1 MEVLLLGTGSADG
14 WPNPWCRC
22 ASCTWARDTGT
33 LRSTT
38 AALVDGVLLLDC
50 GPDAPRQADR
60 AGVSLADVRV
70 LLLTHAHPDHLAPEA
85 LLSRSWAGSATTL
98 RVLGPRSAIDACRD
112 WVGPDDPVS
121 LEVVAPG
128 DVVEVEGYVVRPL
141 AAAHDVGRDALTRDA
156 LLYDVT
162 APDGSRLLHATDT
175 GPIGPTTMTAVS
187 GAAYDV
193 VLLEES
199 FGTRTD
205 HGTGHLDL
213 TTFPVQ
219 LAALREVGAVVDG
232 TDVVAVHLSHHNP
245 RGDELTR
252 ILEPWDARVVDDLT
266 TLTTDGPRVFAPRPR
281 RQLLLGGARSG
292 KSHEAERRLLAHESV
307 TYLATSGERPDDP
320 EWRARVAVHRA
331 RRPDEWH
338 TLETLDVA
346 GTLATAGVDDAVLVD
361 CVALWLAGRLDA
373 ARTWDVDPGTP
384 ARAESLAA
392 VARDCDRLIAAVA
405 STTAHVVLV
414 SNEVGSGVV
423 PEHASGRLYRDLL
436 GVLNRRLAE
445 VCDDVDLVVAG
456 RVLRL

>member
-1 MEVLLLGTGSADG
+1 MDVLLLGTGSADG

-22 ASCTWARDTGT
+22 ASCTWARESGT

-38 AALVDGVLLLDC
+38 SALVDGVLLLDC

-60 AGVSLADVRV
+60 AGVSLADVSC

-85 LLSRSWAGSATTL
+85 LLSRSWAGGTTTL

-112 WVGPDDPVS
+112 WVGPHDPIT
-121 LEVVAPG
+121 LEVVEPG
-128 DVVEVEGYVVRPL
+128 DVVDIDDGYVVRPL
-141 AAAHDVGRDALTRDA
+141 AAAHDVGRDELTRDA

-162 APDGSRLLHATDT
+162 APDGRRLLHATDT
-175 GPIGPTTMTAVS
+175 GPIGAATLTAVS

-199 FGTRTD
+199 FGTKAD

-245 RGDELTR
+245 RELAR
-252 ILEPWDARVVDDLT
+252 ILEPWGARVVDDLT
-266 TLTTDGPRVFAPRPR
+266 VLSTDGPRVPASRPR
-281 RQLLLGGARSG
+281 RQLVLGGTRSG
-292 KSHEAERRLLAHESV
+292 KSHEAESRLLAHASV
-307 TYLATSGERPDDP
+307 TYVATGGERADDP
-320 EWRARVAVHRA
+320 EWRARVAAHRD
-331 RRPDEWH
+331 RRPSAWR
-338 TLETLDVA
+338 TVETLDVA
-346 GTLATAGVDDAVLVD
+346 SLLTATTSDCAVLVD
-361 CVALWLAGRLDA
+361 CVALWLAGRLDT
-373 ARTWDVDPGTP
+373 ARTWAAEPGTP
-384 ARAESLAA
+384 AYDESLAA
-392 VARDCDRLIAAVA
+392 VARDCDRLVAAVA
-405 STTAHVVLV
+405 STTSHVVLV

-436 GVLNRRLAE
+436 GVLNRRLAA

>member
-1 MEVLLLGTGSADG
+1 MDVLLLGTGSADG

-38 AALVDGVLLLDC
+38 SALVDGVLMLDC
-50 GPDAPRQADR
+50 GPDSPRQADR
-60 AGVSLADVRV
+60 AGVSLADVTC
-70 LLLTHAHPDHLAPEA
+70 LLLTHAHPDHLAPAA

-98 RVLGPRSAIDACRD
+98 RVLGPQSAIDACRD
-112 WVGPDDPVS
+112 WVGPHDPVS
-121 LEVVAPG
+121 LEVVEPG
-128 DVVEVEGYVVRPL
+128 DVVDVDGYVVRPL
-141 AAAHDVGRDALTRDA
+141 AAAHDVGRDVLTLDA

-175 GPIGPTTMTAVS
+175 GPIGPATTTAVS

-199 FGTRTD
+199 FGTKAD

-219 LAALREVGAVVDG
+219 LAALREVGAIVDG

-245 RGDELTR
+245 PDLARV
-252 ILEPWDARVVDDLT
+252 LEAWGARVVDDLT
-266 TLTTDGPRVFAPRPR
+266 VLSTDEPRALAPRPR
-281 RQLLLGGARSG
+281 RQLVLGGARSG
-292 KSHEAERRLLAHESV
+292 KSREAESRLLAHGDV
-307 TYLATSGERPDDP
+307 TYLATGGERADDP
-320 EWRARVAVHRA
+320 EWRARVAEHRA
-331 RRPDEWH
+331 RRPVQWR
-338 TLETLDVA
+338 TVETLDVA
-346 GTLATAGVDDAVLVD
+346 STLAAAGRADAVLVD

-373 ARTWDVDPGTP
+373 ARTWVVDAGTP
-384 ARAESLAA
+384 AYAESLAA
-392 VARDCDRLIAAVA
+392 VARDCDALVAAVS

-414 SNEVGSGVV
+414 SNEVGGGVV

-436 GVLNRRLAE
+436 GVLNRRLAL